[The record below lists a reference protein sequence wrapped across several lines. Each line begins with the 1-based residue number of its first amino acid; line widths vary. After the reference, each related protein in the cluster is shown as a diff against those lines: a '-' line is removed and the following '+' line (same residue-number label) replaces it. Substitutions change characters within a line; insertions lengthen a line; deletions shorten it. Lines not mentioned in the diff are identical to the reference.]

1 MSQFKLITM
10 AALFS
15 LTMIGSASANPW
27 VRYNRGFY
35 GPYGPPVYA
44 YPPVVVAPPPVVVS
58 PFPPRVIAAP
68 APIVY
73 GPPAYPYTVVGPRG
87 RVRYGY
93 TAPGFGVYYR

>member
-1 MSQFKLITM
+1 MSQFKLITL

-15 LTMIGSASANPW
+15 LTMIGSASADPW
-27 VRYNRGFY
+27 GRYNRGFY
-35 GPYGPPVYA
+35 RPYGPPVYA
-44 YPPVVVAPPPVVVS
+44 FPPVVVAPPPVVVS

-73 GPPAYPYTVVGPRG
+73 GPPVYPYGVVGPRG

-93 TAPGFGVYYR
+93 TTPGFGGYYR